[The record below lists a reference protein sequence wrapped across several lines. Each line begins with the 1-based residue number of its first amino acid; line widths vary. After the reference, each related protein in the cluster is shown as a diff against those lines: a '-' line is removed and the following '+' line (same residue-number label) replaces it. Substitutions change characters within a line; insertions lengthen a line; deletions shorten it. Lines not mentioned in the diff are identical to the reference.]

1 MVRCV
6 PVHNSMVSSITFGQH
21 LAIAVIVILEPSFFF
36 LISFCS
42 EMVEINVDSND
53 IGIWT
58 PIINFGHLLTY
69 EQTKFY
75 GGYKPFSF
83 WYVNSGKNQFA
94 LYHEEVQ
101 LSFSCPF
108 NFENYPFDSN
118 VCTLEFGSQAWSVKT
133 LTLKPSKIIYEDVS
147 TTVIHILADD
157 PMILN
162 DLPLPFDFKFN
173 LKPAFEKPNVY
184 NYSFSY
190 AGMEIKM
197 KRKTPSQLISG
208 YYYPMAAFA
217 FLSMISFLIKP
228 DVVSN

>member
-1 MVRCV
+1 
-6 PVHNSMVSSITFGQH
+6 
-21 LAIAVIVILEPSFFF
+21 
-36 LISFCS
+36 
-42 EMVEINVDSND
+42 MVEINVDSNE
-53 IGIWT
+53 IGIWS

-69 EQTKFY
+69 EKTKFY

-83 WYVNSGKNQFA
+83 WYGNTGKEEVII
-94 LYHEEVQ
+94 YHEEVQ

-118 VCTLEFGSQAWSVKT
+118 VCTLEFGSQAWTVKT

-147 TTVIHILADD
+147 TSIIHSLADD

-162 DLPLPFDFKFN
+162 DLPHPFDFKFN
-173 LKPAFEKPNVY
+173 LKAAFEKRNAY

-197 KRKTPSQLISG
+197 KRKTPSQLTSG

-217 FLSMISFLIKP
+217 FLSTISFLIKP
-228 DVVSN
+228 DVVSNYFPDQLM